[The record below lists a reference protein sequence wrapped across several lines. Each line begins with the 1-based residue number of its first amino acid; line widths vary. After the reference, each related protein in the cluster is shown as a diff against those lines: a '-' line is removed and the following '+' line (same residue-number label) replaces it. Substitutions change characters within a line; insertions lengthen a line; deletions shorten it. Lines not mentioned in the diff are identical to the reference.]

1 MGRTQFGRVAG
12 DGAGAAV
19 AGPPKGEAAETERAR
34 GYGAAMA
41 GGGGARDA
49 VGVEQG
55 EAGDGVRLAARGM
68 AQGERLQPAEQGGE
82 EGEEQGLDGIQASAR
97 SFAIRLRGAAQGG
110 EGFGQIVRLN

>member
-1 MGRTQFGRVAG
+1 
-12 DGAGAAV
+12 
-19 AGPPKGEAAETERAR
+19 
-34 GYGAAMA
+34 MA
-41 GGGGARDA
+41 GGGEARDA
-49 VGVEQG
+49 GGVEQG
-55 EAGDGVRLAARGM
+55 ETGDGVRLAARGV